1 MFCGKCGS
9 QIPEGAKFCAKCG
22 TPTTS
27 SPEQPNSQSYSQNY
41 NVNYNAQPDVRNDI
55 PEPEKKPKKKKKASK
70 RIASLIAILVAV
82 AFIFSGIYIFV
93 IRADDWYYR
102 SKVICYNI
110 EDGEAEKY
118 SETEYFENGLPLS
131 YTIDEETV
139 TEISYDKHG
148 RISSMKSEEDGEEYS
163 LEFEYSK
170 DGKNYVASDSAELDG
185 GKIEVE
191 VTYDKDY
198 NIILEKGVKEE
209 DGEKTEFE
217 TEYEY
222 KNGREISQISRTD
235 GEKKSEIN
243 YDYYS
248 NGKIKTGTIEAGS
261 EKIVYEYDKDGNE
274 ISYTRYDEDD
284 EVEYKRESTYEK
296 GRLIGKVCEEDGETT
311 SELKLDKKDDDV
323 YKFKEYYDDE
333 LSGYQYMYYEGK
345 NLVKTEVY
353 DEDKNPTDA
362 YEYEYDKHSNKTS
375 EKEYDYDESGEKSLS
390 SQTEYEYSR
399 KSFRQ
404 FFKDIKLFF

>member
-27 SPEQPNSQSYSQNY
+27 SPVNSNAQSYSQNY

-93 IRADDWYYR
+93 IRADDWYYM
-102 SKVICYNI
+102 SKEIYYHVEY
-110 EDGEAEKY
+110 GEAEKY

-131 YTIDEETV
+131 NTTDGEKGDEY
-139 TEISYDKHG
+139 SYDKYG
-148 RISSMKSEEDGEEYS
+148 RISSIKSEEDGEEYS

-185 GKIEVE
+185 GKIEAE
-191 VTYDKDY
+191 FTYNKDY
-198 NIILEKGVKEE
+198 NIISVTSVQEI
-209 DGEKTEFE
+209 DGEKTESKI
-217 TEYEY
+217 EYEY
-222 KNGREISQISRTD
+222 KNGKEISQISYHD
-235 GEKKSEIN
+235 GEKYSEE
-243 YDYYS
+243 YKEYYS
-248 NGKIKTGTIEAGS
+248 NGKLKTETVKNGHDDHI
-261 EKIVYEYDKDGNE
+261 YEYDKDGNK
-274 ISYTRYDEDD
+274 ISETRYNDNG
-284 EVEYKRESTYEK
+284 VEYKTEYTYEK
-296 GRLIGKVCEEDGETT
+296 GRLIGEVYKIDGEKN
-311 SELKLDKKDDDV
+311 SETKLNKKDDDV
-323 YKFKEYYDDE
+323 YKFECYNSSDE
-333 LSGYQYMYYEGK
+333 LNGYQYMYYEGK
-345 NLVKTEVY
+345 NLVKIESY
-353 DEDKNPTDA
+353 DEDENIIYVTK
-362 YEYEYDKHSNKTS
+362 YEYDNHSNKTS
-375 EKEYDYDESGEKSLS
+375 VKTYSYDESGVKTLTYR
-390 SQTEYEYSR
+390 TEYEYSR